1 MYIHVTIDFGPET
14 FRERHRRL
22 KTDLPLTCVI
32 SIGGRP
38 IKPHSYIFSCLVECH
53 IYEKIY

>member
-22 KTDLPLTCVI
+22 KTDLLLTRVV
-32 SIGGRP
+32 SIVGRP
-38 IKPHSYIFSCLVECH
+38 IKPHSYIFSCRVACY